1 MKKFLLSIVGLFM
14 CVAVAFSVVGCT
26 KDYGTTT
33 NNTSNVIANGG
44 STVIHNGYLY
54 FANGVKKNDGE
65 TNGGTLGSIYKVAVD
80 ENGAI
85 AEDAEYTKV
94 VDSLVGYDKGSI
106 NIIGDFLYYTTPGT
120 GKNKVGEILYNKTT
134 FMRMNLNTNKK
145 QEIYKTADNNADEDV
160 KFAFYAGE
168 TENDLFLVVYESTSK
183 TLKSFKIGNK
193 IEETLSVEN
202 VTSAVFS
209 DKMGRTE
216 ADDADQFIF
225 YTMAYDPKV
234 SVDSSTNRVY
244 RVYPNGT
251 GNVLLND
258 NANLSLLCVRAGKL
272 LMTATFGEK
281 DDEVVNT
288 YAYKVTTET
297 QNGDI
302 KIVDETNSKN
312 AHPESDQYV
321 VFRGDYEDVVYLE
334 EGNDIAVL
342 YLADKI
348 LMYAKYNG
356 GTTPEVSYSICTFAK
371 APTLSFIDT
380 FVDEHDNNNGYVLFI
395 NKDSS
400 KYFVYKV
407 RYTFANQD
415 EATAEDVDPIV
426 LTTTDLDNDDSTSD
440 VEFGNM
446 IPELAGGYVYTHTQD
461 EDKNFVLCRVN
472 IYTPEELAEQAE
484 ENVGGESGSEGE
496 SGSGEGSGETPDGE
510 GSEENEDDLKVG
522 EAEIIGGADLK

>member
-33 NNTSNVIANGG
+33 NNTTNVIANGG
-44 STVIHNGYLY
+44 STVKYNGYLY
-54 FANGVKKNDGE
+54 FANGVKKNDG
-65 TNGGTLGSIYKVAVD
+65 TVNGGTLGSIYKVAVD
-80 ENGAI
+80 EDGAI
-85 AEDAEYTKV
+85 AKDAEYIKV
-94 VDSLVGYDKGSI
+94 VDALVGYDKGSI

-120 GKNKVGEILYNKTT
+120 GKNKVGETLYNKTT
-134 FMRMNLNTNKK
+134 FMRINLNTNKT
-145 QEIYKTADNNADEDV
+145 QEIYKTAANNADEDI

-209 DKMGRTE
+209 DKMGITQGN
-216 ADDADQFIF
+216 DADQFIF
-225 YTMAYDPKV
+225 YTMSYDPTV

-251 GNVLLND
+251 GNVLIND
-258 NANLSLLCVRAGKL
+258 NANLSLLCIRAGKL
-272 LMTATFGEK
+272 LMTATFGEG
-281 DDEVVNT
+281 DDAVVNT
-288 YAYKVTTET
+288 YGYKVTPET
-297 QNGDI
+297 KNGDI
-302 KIVDETNSKN
+302 TIVDNINSKN
-312 AHPESDQYV
+312 PHIESDQYI
-321 VFRGDYEDVVYLE
+321 VFRGDYEDIIYLE
-334 EGNDIAVL
+334 EGNDVAVL
-342 YLADKI
+342 YLAGKI
-348 LMYAKYNG
+348 LKYAKYNG
-356 GTTPEVSYSICTFAK
+356 GTSAEVSYSICTFAT

-380 FVDEHDNNNGYVLFI
+380 YVDEHDDNNGYVLFI

-407 RYTFANQD
+407 RYTFENQND
-415 EATAEDVDPIV
+415 ATAEDVDPTV
-426 LTTTDLDNDDSTSD
+426 LTTTSLQCDDSTSD

-446 IPELAGGYVYTHTQD
+446 IPELADGYVYTYTQD

-472 IYTPEELAEQAE
+472 IYTPKELAEQNE
-484 ENVGGESGSEGE
+484 GNVGG
-496 SGSGEGSGETPDGE
+496 SGSGENSGDE
-510 GSEENEDDLKVG
+510 GSEDEENDLKVG
-522 EAEIIGGADLK
+522 EAEIIGGAKI